1 MDGCGGGKKQKDSR
15 KQGGILGLLGTVR
28 RALLEIFKLRSGY
41 VNLCPNCSAINNTH
55 LLHKCQ
61 DQNCF

>member
-28 RALLEIFKLRSGY
+28 RALSEIFKLRSGY
-41 VNLCPNCSAINNTH
+41 VNLCPNC
-55 LLHKCQ
+55 
-61 DQNCF
+61 